1 MTADILTSTAFKL
14 HQATLLIDRIADEYL
29 QREHGIRYAPFL
41 VLLMARVMGQ
51 TSQQS
56 IAANLGVS
64 RASVTQRVTA
74 LQADGLLAVTTDP
87 NDSRANLVSLTPL
100 GADLINKA
108 WTGLEH
114 HRSGLDTGV
123 DEKALAKQ
131 LDRLIANGTE
141 ILKK

>member
-1 MTADILTSTAFKL
+1 MTTDILNSTAFKL

-41 VLLMARVMGQ
+41 VLLMARVLGE
-51 TSQQS
+51 TSQQA

-64 RASVTQRVTA
+64 RASVTQRVSA
-74 LQADGLLAVTTDP
+74 LQATGLLDVRTDP
-87 NDSRANLVSLTPL
+87 NDSRANLVTLTTA
-100 GADLINKA
+100 GTTTIEAA
-108 WTGLEH
+108 WTGLEQH
-114 HRSGLDTGV
+114 QSGLDTGV